1 MKRLVIVTAIV
12 TIVLFSLESFCSYNL
27 IKYNINEIN
36 KENVK
41 KMFKPPPF
49 IEIVKQLV
57 LITIFYFISLMIIEI
72 LKRIIQE

>member
-1 MKRLVIVTAIV
+1 MKRLVIATAIV

-41 KMFKPPPF
+41 KIFKPPPF
-49 IEIVKQLV
+49 IEIIKQFG
-57 LITIFYFISLMIIEI
+57 LIAIFYLISLMIIEI
-72 LKRIIQE
+72 LKQFIKD

>member
-1 MKRLVIVTAIV
+1 MKRIVIATAIV
-12 TIVLFSLESFCSYNL
+12 TIVLFSLESLCSYNL

-49 IEIVKQLV
+49 IEIVKQLG
-57 LITIFYFISLMIIEI
+57 LITVFYLISLMIIEI
-72 LKRIIQE
+72 LKRIIKD

>member
-1 MKRLVIVTAIV
+1 MKRIVIATAIV

-36 KENVK
+36 RENVK
-41 KMFKPPPF
+41 KIFKPPPF

-57 LITIFYFISLMIIEI
+57 LITVFYLISLMIIEI
-72 LKRIIQE
+72 LKRIIKD